1 MSLHGP
7 LGSSQPPVKGKE
19 TSANSEVVTVQNE
32 EVSGAVE
39 SPQGWLEREDW
50 GVGRDNM
57 GDLK

>member
-32 EVSGAVE
+32 EVSGAE
-39 SPQGWLEREDW
+39 SRAPRAGWRGRTGEWVVTTW
-50 GVGRDNM
+50 GI
-57 GDLK
+57 